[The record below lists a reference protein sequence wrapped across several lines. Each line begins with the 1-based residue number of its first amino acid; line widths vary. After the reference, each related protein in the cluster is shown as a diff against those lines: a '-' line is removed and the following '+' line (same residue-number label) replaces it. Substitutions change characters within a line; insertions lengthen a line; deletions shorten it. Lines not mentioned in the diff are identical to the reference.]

1 MLNKNMIQENKLD
14 NIRKLKEDYLK
25 IRELVLYYKNIYE
38 NNLQF
43 EKENQKE
50 EVKVKKLVL
59 NKPFYGKNLVV
70 G

>member
-43 EKENQKE
+43 EKEHQKE